1 MPSVN
6 AWEKE
11 REERLSARMSRAK
24 FIKAAGGV
32 DAAIRNGDLPER
44 INTTVSEA
52 LILGLL
58 LQGVKKF
65 IVVFGH
71 GSTEIGEV
79 LRVYQDAGLCQVFGV
94 RSEVE
99 ASHAAAALNWI
110 CGEKAAVVTSIGP
123 GALHAL
129 AASLVPASDGLGVWY
144 LLGDE
149 TTEDEGYN
157 MQQIPL
163 SRQGSFLKLFSS
175 MGEAYT
181 LHTPLALPVML
192 RRGLNTTADPHRAG
206 PFYLLLPM
214 NVQAAELLQFN
225 LRELPC
231 GEVPGISR
239 AGDEEVYRSAADL
252 LLKAKKVVVKIG
264 NGGRQIGSPLQEFL
278 ELVDGVAVTSP
289 ISTGA
294 IPASNERCMFV
305 GGSKGSI
312 SGNFAMENADLL
324 VAIGTRFV
332 CQSDCSRTGYPA
344 VENVIN
350 LNTDLYDATH
360 YNNTIALLGDASLS
374 LQYLNGVLRTLPHK
388 IPEGMSAW
396 FAICLEKRREWQAL
410 KHSRMEHPVLFD
422 PVWRREVLTQPAVVK
437 TALDWARAHQVKVI
451 FDAGDVQA
459 NGFQLAEDETPG
471 EIYNESGASY
481 MGFAVSSLLATG
493 IADKPFYALAL
504 TGDGSLTMNPQI
516 LIDGVQHGAQGCILL
531 LDNRRMGAITGLQMD
546 QYGHEVA
553 TNDSVEVDYV
563 AWAKSIKGVNALH
576 AGYSLEE
583 LKGALES
590 AFKHKGL
597 SLIHVPV
604 YFGDHEMG
612 GLGVYGRWNV
622 GNWSKRVQALRHEIG
637 L

>member
-1 MPSVN
+1 M
-6 AWEKE
+6 AMADDWLGE
-11 REERLSARMSRAK
+11 REKRLSSRIARAGI
-24 FIKAAGGV
+24 IKAAGGV
-32 DAAIRNGDLPER
+32 DAAIRNGDLPLH
-44 INTTVSEA
+44 IDTSVSEV

-58 LQGVKKF
+58 VQGIKKF
-65 IVVFGH
+65 IVVLGH

-79 LRVYQDAGLCQVFGV
+79 LRVYSDAGLCRVYGV

-110 CGEKAAVVTSIGP
+110 RGEKAAVVTSIGP
-123 GALHAL
+123 GSLHAL

-163 SRQGSFLKLFSS
+163 LRQGSYLKLFSS

-181 LHTPLALPVML
+181 LHTPLALPAML

-214 NVQAAELLQFN
+214 NVQAADLPQFN
-225 LRELPC
+225 LRELPY
-231 GEVPGISR
+231 GEVPGIGR

-264 NGGRQIGSPLQEFL
+264 KGGREIGKPLEEFL

-312 SGNFAMENADLL
+312 SGNFAMTNADLL

-332 CQSDCSRTGYPA
+332 CQSDCSRTAYPA

-350 LNTDLYDATH
+350 LNTDKDAATH
-360 YNNTIALLGDASLS
+360 YNNTIALLGDAGST
-374 LQYLNGVLRTLPHK
+374 LQHLIDVLKRFPPKVHAGRSNWLR
-388 IPEGMSAW
+388 S
-396 FAICLEKRREWQAL
+396 CLEKRLDWQAL
-410 KHSRMEHPVLFD
+410 KRTRIENPLLFD
-422 PVWRREVLTQPAVVK
+422 PVWQREVLTQPAAVK
-437 TALDWARAHQVKVI
+437 TALDWARLHTVKVV

-459 NGFQLAEDETPG
+459 NGFQMAEDETPQ

-493 IADKPFYALAL
+493 IADEPFYALAL
-504 TGDGSLTMNPQI
+504 SGDGSLTMNPQI
-516 LIDGVQHGAQGCILL
+516 LIDGVQHGARGCILL

-546 QYGHEVA
+546 QYGREVA
-553 TNDSVEVDYV
+553 THDRVEVDYV
-563 AWAKSIKGVNALH
+563 AWANAIKGVNALH
-576 AGYSLEE
+576 GGYSTGE
-583 LKGALES
+583 LKAALDK
-590 AFKHKGL
+590 AFEFRGL

-622 GNWSKRVQALRHEIG
+622 GNWSAQVQALRHEIG

>member
-1 MPSVN
+1 M
-6 AWEKE
+6 AMADDWLRE
-11 REERLSARMSRAK
+11 REERLSERIARAGT
-24 FIKAAGGV
+24 IKNAGSV
-32 DAAIRNGDLPER
+32 DAAIRNGDLPEH

-65 IVVFGH
+65 IVVLGH

-79 LRVYQDAGLCQVFGV
+79 LRVYSEAGLCRVYGV

-99 ASHAAAALNWI
+99 ASHAAAALNWMR
-110 CGEKAAVVTSIGP
+110 GEKAAVVTSIGP
-123 GALHAL
+123 GGLHAL

-163 SRQGSFLKLFSS
+163 PRQGSYLRLFSS

-181 LHTPLALPVML
+181 LHTPLALPAML
-192 RRGLNTTADPHRAG
+192 RRGLNTTSDPHRAG

-214 NVQAAELLQFN
+214 NIQAADLPQFN
-225 LRELPC
+225 LRELPR

-239 AGDEEVYRSAADL
+239 AGDEEVYRLAAEL

-264 NGGRQIGSPLQEFL
+264 NGGRKIGKPLEEFL

-289 ISTGA
+289 ISTGS

-312 SGNFAMENADLL
+312 SGNYAMQNADLL

-332 CQSDCSRTGYPA
+332 CQSDCSRTGYPV

-350 LNTDLYDATH
+350 MNTDKGDVTH
-360 YNNTIALLGDASLS
+360 YNNTIALLGDAGSTLRH
-374 LQYLNGVLRTLPHK
+374 LTEVLKELPPK
-388 IPEGMSAW
+388 IREGRSEW
-396 FAICLEKRREWQAL
+396 FISCLEKRRDWQAL
-410 KHSRMEHPVLFD
+410 KQSRMENPLLFD
-422 PVWRREVLTQPAVVK
+422 PVWQREVLTQPAVVK
-437 TALDWARAHQVKVI
+437 TALDWAREHAVKVV

-459 NGFQLAEDETPG
+459 NGFQMAEEETPD

-493 IADKPFYALAL
+493 IAEEPFYALAL
-504 TGDGSLTMNPQI
+504 SGDGSLTMNPQV
-516 LIDGVQHGAQGCILL
+516 LIDGVQHGARGCVLL

-546 QYGHEVA
+546 QYGREVA

-563 AWAKSIKGVNALH
+563 AWANAIKGVNALH
-576 AGYSLEE
+576 GGYSTGE
-583 LKGALES
+583 LKAALEK
-590 AFKHKGL
+590 AFEYKGL

-604 YFGDHEMG
+604 YFGQHEMG

-622 GNWSKRVQALRHEIG
+622 GNWSAQVQALRHQIG

>member
-1 MPSVN
+1 M
-6 AWEKE
+6 AMADDWLRE
-11 REERLSARMSRAK
+11 REKRLSARIARAGI
-24 FIKAAGGV
+24 IKAAGGV
-32 DAAIRNGDLPER
+32 DAAIRNGDLPLH
-44 INTTVSEA
+44 IDTSVSEA

-58 LQGVKKF
+58 VQGIKKF
-65 IVVFGH
+65 IVVLGH

-79 LRVYQDAGLCQVFGV
+79 LRVYSDAGLCRVYGV

-99 ASHAAAALNWI
+99 ASHAAAALNWMR
-110 CGEKAAVVTSIGP
+110 GEKAAVVTSIGP
-123 GALHAL
+123 GSLHAL

-163 SRQGSFLKLFSS
+163 PRQGSYLKLFSS

-181 LHTPLALPVML
+181 LHTPLALPAML

-214 NVQAAELLQFN
+214 NVQAADLPQFN

-231 GEVPGISR
+231 GAVPGIGR

-252 LLKAKKVVVKIG
+252 LLKAKKVAVKIG
-264 NGGRQIGSPLQEFL
+264 NGGRKIGKPLEEFL

-312 SGNFAMENADLL
+312 SGNYAMQNADLL

-332 CQSDCSRTGYPA
+332 CQSDCSRTAYPA

-350 LNTDLYDATH
+350 LNTDKGDATH
-360 YNNTIALLGDASLS
+360 YNNTIALLGDAGST
-374 LQYLNGVLRTLPHK
+374 LQHLIEVLKGFPPKVHAGRSDWLR
-388 IPEGMSAW
+388 S
-396 FAICLEKRREWQAL
+396 CLEKRLDWQAL
-410 KHSRMEHPVLFD
+410 KQSRMENPLLFD
-422 PVWRREVLTQPAVVK
+422 PVWQREVLTQPAAVK
-437 TALDWARAHQVKVI
+437 TALDWARLHTVKVV

-459 NGFQLAEDETPG
+459 NGFQMAEDDTPQ

-493 IADKPFYALAL
+493 IADEPFYALAL
-504 TGDGSLTMNPQI
+504 SGDGSLTMNPQI
-516 LIDGVQHGAQGCILL
+516 LIDGVQHGARGCILL

-546 QYGHEVA
+546 QYGREVA
-553 TNDSVEVDYV
+553 THDRVEVDYV
-563 AWAKSIKGVNALH
+563 AWANAIKGVNALH
-576 AGYSLEE
+576 GGYSTDE
-583 LKGALES
+583 LKAALDK
-590 AFKHKGL
+590 AFEFRGL

-622 GNWSKRVQALRHEIG
+622 GNWSAQVQSLRHEIG

>member
-1 MPSVN
+1 MPAID
-6 AWEKE
+6 AWVKE
-11 REERLSARMSRAK
+11 REERLSARMSRANI
-24 FIKAAGGV
+24 IKAAGSL
-32 DAAIRNGDLPER
+32 DAAIRNGDLQDS

-79 LRVYQDAGLCQVFGV
+79 LRIYQEAGLCRVFGV

-99 ASHAAAALNWI
+99 ASHTAAALNWI

-157 MQQIPL
+157 MQQIP
-163 SRQGSFLKLFSS
+163 RPFQNAYLKLFSN

-181 LHTPLALPVML
+181 LHTPLALPAML
-192 RRGLNTTADPHRAG
+192 RRGMNTTSDPHRAG

-214 NVQAAELLQFN
+214 NVQAAELPDFN
-225 LRELPC
+225 LRELPR
-231 GEVPGISR
+231 GEVPGIGR
-239 AGDEEVYRSAADL
+239 AGDEEVYNLAADH

-264 NGGRQIGSPLQEFL
+264 NGGRKIGNPLQEFL
-278 ELVDGVAVTSP
+278 DLVDGVAVTSP

-294 IPASNERCMFV
+294 IPASNQRCMFV

-312 SGNFAMENADLL
+312 CGNFVMENADLL

-344 VENVIN
+344 VETVIN
-350 LNTDLYDATH
+350 LNTDLNDATH
-360 YNNTIALLGDASLS
+360 YNNTIVLLGDANLS
-374 LQYLNGVLRTLPHK
+374 LQHLNEVLKARPPK
-388 IPEGMSAW
+388 VPEGMSEW
-396 FAICLEKRREWQAL
+396 FGSCLEKRREWQAL
-410 KHSRMEHPVLFD
+410 KTSRMAHPALFD
-422 PVWRREVLTQPAVVK
+422 PVWKQEVLTQPAAVK
-437 TALDWARAHQVKVI
+437 TALDWAKAHQVKVI

-459 NGFQLAEDETPG
+459 NGFQLAEEETPG

-481 MGFAVSSLLATG
+481 MGFAVSALLATG
-493 IADKPFYALAL
+493 IADKPFYGLAL
-504 TGDGSLTMNPQI
+504 SGDGSLTMNPQI
-516 LIDGVQHGAQGCILL
+516 LIDGVQHGARGCILL

-563 AWAKSIKGVNALH
+563 AWARSIEGVNALH
-576 AGYSLEE
+576 GGYSPDDLHI
-583 LKGALES
+583 ALEK
-590 AFKHKGL
+590 AIAYKGL

>member
-1 MPSVN
+1 MPAVN
-6 AWEKE
+6 AWGKE
-11 REERLSARMSRAK
+11 CDERLSARMSRAK

-110 CGEKAAVVTSIGP
+110 CGEQAAVVTSIGP

-531 LDNRRMGAITGLQMD
+531 LDNRRMSAITGLQLD

-583 LKGALES
+583 LKIALES
-590 AFKHKGL
+590 AFEHKGL

-622 GNWSKRVQALRHEIG
+622 SNWSKRVQALRHEIG

>member
-1 MPSVN
+1 MPAVN

-32 DAAIRNGDLPER
+32 DAAIRNGDLPNH

-65 IVVFGH
+65 VVVFGH

-79 LRVYQDAGLCQVFGV
+79 LRVYQDAGLCRVFGV

-192 RRGLNTTADPHRAG
+192 RRGLNTTADPHHAG

-214 NVQAAELLQFN
+214 NVQAADLPQFN

-360 YNNTIALLGDASLS
+360 YNNTIALLGDASLT

-563 AWAKSIKGVNALH
+563 VWAKSIKGVNALH

-590 AFKHKGL
+590 AFEHKGL

>member
-1 MPSVN
+1 MPAVN

-32 DAAIRNGDLPER
+32 DAAIRNGDLPNH

-65 IVVFGH
+65 VVVFGH

-360 YNNTIALLGDASLS
+360 YNNTIALLGDANLT

-531 LDNRRMGAITGLQMD
+531 LDNRRMSAITGLQLD

-583 LKGALES
+583 LKIALES
-590 AFKHKGL
+590 AFEHKGL

-622 GNWSKRVQALRHEIG
+622 SNWSKRVQALRHEIG

>member
-1 MPSVN
+1 MPAVN

-32 DAAIRNGDLPER
+32 DAAIRNGDLPNH

-65 IVVFGH
+65 VVVFGH

-360 YNNTIALLGDASLS
+360 YNNTIALLGDASLT

-531 LDNRRMGAITGLQMD
+531 LDNRRMSAITGLQLD

-583 LKGALES
+583 LKIALES
-590 AFKHKGL
+590 AFEHKGL

-622 GNWSKRVQALRHEIG
+622 SNWSKRVQALRHEIG